1 MATVAALSEAIEQGM
16 AREAKALAQKLLGEN
31 FSADT
36 IINDGIVAALDSI
49 GAKFEAFQVFVPE
62 LMVSALAAQEV
73 LTVLRPKMAQGPLH
87 HLAGTVV
94 IGTVQGDVH
103 DVGKNIVAMMLEGGG
118 FEVVDLGVDVP
129 PDKFIKEVQ
138 YHEAGILALSAL
150 YSPTRLAMKDTM
162 EALAQAGLRDKVKVM
177 VGGAPI
183 DQDFCDL
190 IGADG
195 YAPDAPKA
203 LKLAKTLVS
212 PDQTGRAARVS

>member
-1 MATVAALSEAIEQGM
+1 MATVKTLSEYVEQG
-16 AREAKALAQKLLGEN
+16 RGKEAKALAQKLLGEN

-36 IINDGIVAALDSI
+36 IINDGIVAALDSV

-62 LMVSALAAQEV
+62 LMVAALAAQEV
-73 LTVLRPKMAQGPLH
+73 LAVLKPKMTQGPLH
-87 HLAGTVV
+87 HVVGTVV

-103 DVGKNIVAMMLEGGG
+103 DVGKNIVSMMLEGGG
-118 FEVVDLGVDVP
+118 FKVIDLGVDVP
-129 PDKFIKEVQ
+129 ADKFIKEVK
-138 YHEAGILALSAL
+138 YHEADLLALSAL
-150 YSPTRLAMKDTM
+150 YSPTRLAMRDTI
-162 EALAQAGLRDKVKVM
+162 EALVRDGLREKVQVM

-203 LKLAKTLVS
+203 LKLAKTLATQKRTSPRAQVS
-212 PDQTGRAARVS
+212 